1 MAVDGA
7 AGACPLNPAVTIQQV
22 TRATREPSR
31 VALVTC
37 AEFADLEAD
46 DRLVISPLAARG
58 VRAEPAVWDADLD
71 WSGYDLAVLRSPWDY
86 VSRRDEF
93 VAWARRVPALANPAE
108 VVEWN
113 TDKRYLAE
121 LADAGVP
128 VVPTTWLA
136 PGDAWTPG
144 GTGECVIKPT
154 VGAGSVD
161 SGRYDLA
168 DARHRRLAAEH
179 VGRLHAAGRAVMVQP
194 YPSAV
199 DTHGETALL
208 FLGGRFSHAVRK
220 GPLLDGPDV
229 GVEGLYKAEDIAP
242 RGPSPAELAA
252 ADRAVAG
259 VPGGAARLLYARV
272 DLIPGQS
279 GEPLLVELELT
290 DPSLF
295 LAYGPGAADRFA
307 DAIVARL
314 G

>member
-7 AGACPLNPAVTIQQV
+7 AGTCPLNPAVTTQRLQ
-22 TRATREPSR
+22 RATREGSR

-37 AEFADLEAD
+37 AELADLDAD

-71 WSGYDLAVLRSPWDY
+71 WSRYDLTVLRSPWDY
-86 VSRRDEF
+86 VARRDEF
-93 VAWARRVPALANPAE
+93 VAWAWHVPALANPAE

-121 LADAGVP
+121 LANAGVP

-136 PGDAWTPG
+136 PGEAWTPG
-144 GTGECVIKPT
+144 GSGECVIKPT

-168 DARHRRLAAEH
+168 DADHRRLAAEH
-179 VGRLHAAGRAVMVQP
+179 VARLHAAGRAVMAQP
-194 YPSAV
+194 YLSAV

-208 FLGGRFSHAVRK
+208 YVGGRFSHAVRK
-220 GPLLDGPDV
+220 GPLLDGPDA

-242 RGPSPAELAA
+242 RGPSTAELAA
-252 ADRAVAG
+252 ADGALAA

-272 DLIPGQS
+272 DLIPGPS

-290 DPSLF
+290 EPSLF
-295 LAYGPGAADRFA
+295 LAHGPGAADRFA
-307 DAIVARL
+307 DAIVAGL